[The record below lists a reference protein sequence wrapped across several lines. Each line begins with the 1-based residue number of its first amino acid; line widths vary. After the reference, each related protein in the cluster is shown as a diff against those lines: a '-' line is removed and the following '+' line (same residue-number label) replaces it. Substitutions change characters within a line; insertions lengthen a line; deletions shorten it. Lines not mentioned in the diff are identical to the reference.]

1 MNLSLLILI
10 GWMVLSP
17 IVCVFGRKSKYID
30 KVMPFCTLVQL
41 VLAAVLCIPIIDGE
55 ILDDGLFYMDGM
67 SAVFMMLVA
76 IVGSMASVYS
86 MAYVGYE
93 SDEGEILTRD

>member
-10 GWMVLSP
+10 GWMVLSS

-41 VLAAVLCIPIIDGE
+41 VLAAVLCIPIIDGALGGE
-55 ILDDGLFYMDGM
+55 EGQQVLFNGV
-67 SAVFMMLVA
+67 AVVMTGKNQFHCA
-76 IVGSMASVYS
+76 IP
-86 MAYVGYE
+86 
-93 SDEGEILTRD
+93 